1 LNEVPF
7 SQPAAPELLVPLLL
21 PLAALLLLSAFISG
35 SEAALMALNRYRL
48 KHLAAN
54 GHKGARRAAAL
65 LDRPERLAGFALA
78 ARTLLNIFAAALAT
92 LAGLRLLGDS
102 PLLAVAVALSLTA
115 LLLVFC
121 DAVPKRLAARYP
133 ERIAFAVARPVRA
146 LLRVFYPLAWIADA
160 SAVRLLRATGVD
172 PDERGEATPSQSEL
186 RALVSDAGDLVPE
199 QHQGMLLNILD
210 LEQMSI
216 DDLMVPRNEMTGLDI
231 GDSDEALLRQLSE
244 CEFARVPVYKK
255 DIDNIVG
262 ILPLR
267 SIGRLIEPGGKLN
280 RRALMKEIEEPY
292 FVPEGTALHTQLF
305 NFQKQKRRIAIVVDE
320 YGTVQGL
327 IALEDILEE
336 IVGEFTSSLAT
347 ESEDIVE
354 QTDGSYVI
362 DGSAA
367 IREINRALD
376 WKLSTDGPKTLSGLL
391 LEHLEAF
398 PDGPVGLRIGD
409 YFFETLDVQG
419 NIVKYVRAY
428 YERDA
433 L

>member
-1 LNEVPF
+1 MNEVPL
-7 SQPAAPELLVPLLL
+7 EPLLL
-21 PLAALLLLSAFISG
+21 LLAALFLLSALFSS
-35 SEAALMALNRYRL
+35 SETGLMALNRYRL
-48 KHLAAN
+48 KHLASS
-54 GHKGARRAAAL
+54 GHKGAKRASAL
-65 LDRPERLAGFALA
+65 LERPERLIGFALIGK
-78 ARTLLNIFAAALAT
+78 TLANVFATAVAT
-92 LAGLRLLGDS
+92 LIGFRLFGANGLTVF
-102 PLLAVAVALSLTA
+102 AVGFPVTA
-115 LLLVFC
+115 LLLIFC
-121 DAVPKRLAARYP
+121 EAVPKTLAALHP
-133 ERIAFAVARPVRA
+133 ERIAFPLTVVLKP
-146 LLRVFYPLAWIADA
+146 LLRAAYPLVWVVNSSAD
-160 SAVRLLRATGVD
+160 RLLRLVGIA
-172 PDERGEATPSQSEL
+172 PDQHDETPLTQEEL
-186 RALVSDAGDLVPE
+186 RSIVNEAGELVP
-199 QHQGMLLNILD
+199 QRHQGMLLNILD

-216 DDLMVPRNEMTGLDI
+216 DDLMVPRNEMVGLDL
-231 GDSDEALLRQLSE
+231 GDSDEALIKQLSE

-267 SIGRLIEPGGKLN
+267 VVGRLIDHGGKLN
-280 RRALMKEIEEPY
+280 RRALMKEVEEPY

-320 YGTVQGL
+320 YGAVQGL

-336 IVGEFTSSLAT
+336 IVGEFTSNLVT

-376 WKLSTDGPKTLSGLL
+376 WKLPTDGPKTLSGLV
-391 LEHLEAF
+391 LENLEAF
-398 PDGPVGLRIGD
+398 PEGQVGLRLGD
-409 YFFETLDVQG
+409 YYFETLDVQG

-428 YERDA
+428 YDREP